1 MSRIS
6 EPVLSACSRS
16 CKIVIC
22 AALAMLVSIAA
33 AQEPAPTIDPAVEEQ
48 AASGQES
55 QQSQQQIDQ
64 LDDETGTDIVENR
77 QAARNL
83 NRRRIYNRNLDEL
96 VADQEREKQSLQQQI
111 DEFGNV
117 ERGVVPL
124 MFDMIA
130 TLRKF
135 IELDMP
141 FLQRERSDRLARL
154 ETNMSRSDL
163 SVTERYRQIMEAYQI
178 EVSYGRNIEA
188 YTGTL
193 EINREER
200 KVDLLRVGRI
210 LLAYQTLDRAET
222 GFWDKIERRWV
233 VDNSYRR
240 DISDGLRIARKQMA
254 PRLLELPLPAAGSA
268 E

>member
-64 LDDETGTDIVENR
+64 LVDETGTDIAENR
-77 QAARNL
+77 QAARDL
-83 NRRRIYNRNLDEL
+83 SRRRIYNSNLEEL

-130 TLRKF
+130 TLGKF

-141 FLQRERSDRLARL
+141 FLQKERSDRLARL

-222 GFWDKIERRWV
+222 GFWDKTERRWV

-254 PRLLELPLPAAGSA
+254 PRLLELPLPAAGST